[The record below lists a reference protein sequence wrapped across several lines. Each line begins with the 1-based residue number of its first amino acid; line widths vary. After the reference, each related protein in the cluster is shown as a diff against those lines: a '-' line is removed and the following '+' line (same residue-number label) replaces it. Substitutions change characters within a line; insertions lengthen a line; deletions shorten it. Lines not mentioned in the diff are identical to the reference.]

1 MPTCDLDNNNY
12 LKGGTMKEL
21 QRVKEDI
28 QAILIGSPDNDSPE
42 KLSDEILSLKID
54 GTTKQC
60 SKCKGRGTYYFRLP
74 DDVGSPNRTKCSVCN
89 RTGKV
94 LVGGTTLKELLEKLD
109 KTKGTLCIIKK
120 LNEEDGDVIWQGGQ
134 E

>member
-1 MPTCDLDNNNY
+1 
-12 LKGGTMKEL
+12 MKEL

-28 QAILIGSPDNDSPE
+28 QVILLQYLGAIHAELIHSHDDVFLTD
-42 KLSDEILSLKID
+42 KILSIKID

-74 DDVGSPNRTKCSVCN
+74 DDVGSPNLTKCSVCN

-120 LNEEDGDVIWQGGQ
+120 LNEEDGDIIWQGGQ